1 MRKIINTTTGAITT
15 VNEIAPSFP
24 TPAKPREIHTAW
36 FEAALAD
43 MGHLDA
49 VNAVVETL
57 PIAKRILWKRSTS
70 IIETD
75 ADVIAIAGALM
86 IDLAAVFDRAE
97 AIRSGKFGA

>member
-1 MRKIINTTTGAITT
+1 MRQIINVSTGDVST
-15 VNEIAPSFP
+15 VDEVAPSFP
-24 TPAKPREIHTAW
+24 TPAKPREIHIAW

-57 PIAKRILWKRSTS
+57 PVAKRILWKRSTS

-75 ADVIAIAGALM
+75 ADVVAIAGALK

-97 AIRSGKFGA
+97 EIRAGKFG

>member
-1 MRKIINTTTGAITT
+1 MRQIINVSTG
-15 VNEIAPSFP
+15 EISTIDEVAPSFS

-36 FEAALAD
+36 FEAALAE

-57 PIAKRILWKRSTS
+57 PVAKRILWKRSTS
-70 IIETD
+70 IIEND
-75 ADVIAIAGALM
+75 ADVVAIAGALR

-97 AIRSGKFGA
+97 AIRSGKFGP

>member
-1 MRKIINTTTGAITT
+1 MIVID
-15 VNEIAPSFP
+15 
-24 TPAKPREIHTAW
+24 PALIETKPREIHTAW
-36 FEAALAD
+36 FEAALSD

-57 PIAKRILWKRSTS
+57 TVAKRILWKRGTS
-70 IIETD
+70 IIEND
-75 ADVIAIAGALM
+75 ADVMRIATALR